1 LWQSCLGRKRLI
13 AEIRDSLL
21 DVALQIVDLLGSSR
35 VRKTL
40 VSLEINI
47 PTPFLED
54 FSSALTP
61 FVTNNRISISMA
73 HEDWG
78 LLFQISMM

>member
-1 LWQSCLGRKRLI
+1 
-13 AEIRDSLL
+13 
-21 DVALQIVDLLGSSR
+21 LGSSR

-73 HEDWG
+73 HKDWG